1 MAIIRINED
10 HHQAGDQD
18 GHYDQQDNDQDDHA
32 DQQDNGQDDYD
43 DQQDNDQDDQQDY
56 DQYDQDDYDV
66 QEDNGQDDLAT
77 AAMLEPGLGLVHTP
91 LLHLSFFLI
100 KNGLCPKETEA
111 LNNDTYND
119 NINKIKGNK
128 DSPFQVYGDAED

>member
-10 HHQAGDQD
+10 HHQVGDQD
-18 GHYDQQDNDQDDHA
+18 YYDDHQDNDHDDHA

-43 DQQDNDQDDQQDY
+43 DQQDNGQDDQG
-56 DQYDQDDYDV
+56 DYDV

-77 AAMLEPGLGLVHTP
+77 TAMLEPGLGLVHTP

-100 KNGLCPKETEA
+100 K
-111 LNNDTYND
+111 
-119 NINKIKGNK
+119 
-128 DSPFQVYGDAED
+128 S

>member
-18 GHYDQQDNDQDDHA
+18 GHYNQQDNYH
-32 DQQDNGQDDYD
+32 D
-43 DQQDNDQDDQQDY
+43 DQQDNDQY
-56 DQYDQDDYDV
+56 DQVDYDV

-77 AAMLEPGLGLVHTP
+77 TAMLEPGLGLVHTP

-100 KNGLCPKETEA
+100 K
-111 LNNDTYND
+111 
-119 NINKIKGNK
+119 
-128 DSPFQVYGDAED
+128 S